1 MTTQT
6 QLMYEHAEYVFNRI
20 DRTLNG
26 LEDKHLNWKPTE
38 VSNNIDWLL
47 NHMCRIASIT
57 LPRIITGNQEYTQAG
72 WPENYRE
79 MSKSLDEYKADLLS
93 AKEVILPS
101 FEGLTDDDLE
111 KEIPLWR
118 GRMVKRK
125 TALFTYIGE
134 LVHHNGQIAYLKGT
148 MTRLAEKDPNFL

>member
-1 MTTQT
+1 MTTQID
-6 QLMYEHAEYVFNRI
+6 LLKEYTENTFNRI

-26 LEDKHLNWKPTE
+26 VEDKHLIWKPTE
-38 VSNNIDWLL
+38 VSNNIGWQL
-47 NHMCRIASIT
+47 NHMCSIANVV
-57 LPRIITGNQEYTQAG
+57 LPRIITGDQEYVPAG

-79 MSKSLDEYKADLLS
+79 ISKSLDGYKADLAS
-93 AKEVILPS
+93 AKEAIMSKLA
-101 FEGLTDDDLE
+101 GLNDDELE

-125 TALFTYIGE
+125 TALFTYFGE

-148 MTRLAEKDPNFL
+148 ITRLAEKDANFI

>member
-1 MTTQT
+1 MGAQTT
-6 QLMYEHAEYVFNRI
+6 LLKEYAENIFSRI

-26 LEDKHLNWKPTE
+26 IEDKHLAWKPTE
-38 VSNNIDWLL
+38 VSNNIGWQL
-47 NHMCRIASIT
+47 NHMSSIANVA
-57 LPRIITGNQEYTQAG
+57 LPRIITGNQEYKPAG
-72 WPENYRE
+72 WPDNYRE
-79 MSKSLDEYKADLLS
+79 ISKSLDGYKGDLAA
-93 AKEVILPS
+93 AKDAIIAS
-101 FEGLTDDDLE
+101 FEGVTDDDLE

-125 TALFTYIGE
+125 VALFTYFGE